1 MLRQAIHSDRAP
13 AAIGPYSQATRA
25 GNTVYFSGQVPI
37 DPATGNLVDGDIAA
51 QARRAFDNLK
61 AVCEAAG
68 GSFDDIVRVGLY
80 LTDLSQFSQVNAVM
94 AEYFSEPYPARS
106 TIEVSALPRGAA
118 FEVDAIMVLG
128 WSRAVSLAPRGPRH
142 HLRAFLPVPVQRS
155 AHQQHQRDRRGHREE
170 GADQDLVQH
179 QPAVQHRKARHRGG
193 DHQERPHRRGQGRRM
208 HALVEIPEAKQA
220 QRADEGQGRSRQCQ
234 QRDGNGSPRRQ
245 QLEMVHSI
253 TSPRI
258 RNLDTAMVLAKPS
271 RAMISAASK
280 YIG

>member
-128 WSRAVSLAPRGPRH
+128 
-142 HLRAFLPVPVQRS
+142 
-155 AHQQHQRDRRGHREE
+155 
-170 GADQDLVQH
+170 
-179 QPAVQHRKARHRGG
+179 
-193 DHQERPHRRGQGRRM
+193 
-208 HALVEIPEAKQA
+208 
-220 QRADEGQGRSRQCQ
+220 
-234 QRDGNGSPRRQ
+234 
-245 QLEMVHSI
+245 
-253 TSPRI
+253 
-258 RNLDTAMVLAKPS
+258 
-271 RAMISAASK
+271 
-280 YIG
+280 